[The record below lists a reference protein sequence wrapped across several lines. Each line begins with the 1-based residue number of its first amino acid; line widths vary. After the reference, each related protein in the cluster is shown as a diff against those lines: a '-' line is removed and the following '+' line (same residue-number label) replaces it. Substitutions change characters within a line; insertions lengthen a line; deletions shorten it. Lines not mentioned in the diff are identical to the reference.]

1 MDTDTDIQKLANRVA
16 YLYDRWQ
23 DERGYEDFADY
34 RTTAAKY
41 VVAVG
46 GTFVKLDKRPFML
59 HFKYHEAN
67 KVYDGQLHC
76 TSTNIHFTSKVI
88 STPHQEG

>member
-1 MDTDTDIQKLANRVA
+1 MDTDTDIQELANQLA

-34 RTTAAKY
+34 RTAAAKY

-46 GTFVKLDKRPFML
+46 GTFVKLDKQPFAL
-59 HFKYHEAN
+59 HFQYSEAN

-76 TSTNIHFTSKVI
+76 TSTDIHFTSKVVFI
-88 STPHQEG
+88 